1 MIQINKKI
9 LKKLM
14 AIADANDDDDYF
26 YIKRDVIEQLKNYNG
41 FDDDALYDFLWD
53 VDELKGQLPPIKI
66 GGL

>member
-1 MIQINKKI
+1 MIQISKKI

-53 VDELKGQLPPIKI
+53 VNELKDEILEEEEE
-66 GGL
+66 

>member
-1 MIQINKKI
+1 MIQISKKI

-53 VDELKGQLPPIKI
+53 VNELKDEILEEEE
-66 GGL
+66 

>member
-1 MIQINKKI
+1 MIQISKKI

-53 VDELKGQLPPIKI
+53 VVELKGEILEEEEK
-66 GGL
+66 

>member
-1 MIQINKKI
+1 MIQISKKI

-26 YIKRDVIEQLKNYNG
+26 YIKRSVIEQLKNYNG

-53 VDELKGQLPPIKI
+53 VNELKGEMLEEEEK
-66 GGL
+66 